1 MIPYLALANTQH
13 ALWAL
18 CLAVGA
24 GCLLTVL
31 SRRLHLPTIV
41 LLLLGGFAL
50 GAEGLNVLH
59 PNELGEFLPMIVSLA
74 VGLILFEGGLTLEIK
89 DFDMEPLSIHLSIY
103 LYMYLSIH
111 LYIYI

>member
-1 MIPYLALANTQH
+1 MSHILAIANSH
-13 ALWAL
+13 GALWAL

-50 GAEGLNVLH
+50 GPEGLGVLR
-59 PNELGEFLPMIVSLA
+59 PDALGDYLPMVVSLA
-74 VGLILFEGGLTLEIK
+74 VGLILFEGGLTLDLKQFSHTSTVIK
-89 DFDMEPLSIHLSIY
+89 RLLTVGVLIEQSVDLF
-103 LYMYLSIH
+103 
-111 LYIYI
+111 